1 MLEGSA
7 MALEYKGAARSPGPL
22 GRFEGTLGGRI
33 PGPLDFQQVDLGK
46 SQTATK
52 AVKELPMPPP
62 AAGSS
67 TIIQARSIGWDLA
80 KDAPSERDVKQG
92 ELASCPVAAILAAL
106 AHTAVGRKRIDSLI
120 TEYVHTQVKTTF
132 SKEVLATLSA
142 KMDDPDY
149 KRPEKDIL
157 SKRYFSVNLGD
168 PVEVSDVFYVKYS
181 DGSDVDMIYMDSPKR
196 ALWPCVIEKAY
207 AVKIGSYDDLD
218 DDLKQTVNKFWAV
231 LVGAKPDWLSIN
243 ESTDLTKIS
252 AAAKAA
258 GTIPTIAASREDA
271 TKVTSHHG
279 YAVMGIQGSTIEL
292 YNPYAKTEKL
302 SLQDFR
308 SSFSAMFFGSLK
320 G

>member
-1 MLEGSA
+1 

-22 GRFEGTLGGRI
+22 GRLEGVLGGRI

-80 KDAPSERDVKQG
+80 KDTPSERDVKQG
-92 ELASCPVAAILAAL
+92 ELANCPVAAILAAM
-106 AHTAVGRKRIDSLI
+106 AHTAGGRKHIDSMI
-120 TEYVHTQVKTTF
+120 TEYVNTQVKTTF

-142 KMDDPDY
+142 KLDDPDY
-149 KRPEKDIL
+149 KRPEKEIL
-157 SKRYFSVNLGD
+157 AKRYFSVNLGNAI
-168 PVEVSDVFYVKYS
+168 EVSDVFYVKYS
-181 DGSDVDMIYMDSPKR
+181 DGSDVNMMYMDSPKR

-218 DDLKQTVNKFWAV
+218 DDTKHTVNEFWTV
-231 LVGAKPDWLSIN
+231 LVGAKPDGFAIN
-243 ESTDLTKIS
+243 ENTDLSKIS

-258 GTIPTIAASREDA
+258 GTIPTIAASKDDA
-271 TKVTSHHG
+271 TKITTHHG
-279 YAVMGIQGSTIEL
+279 FAVMGIQGSTIEL
-292 YNPYAKTEKL
+292 YDPHGKIEKL
-302 SLQDFR
+302 SLTDFR

>member
-1 MLEGSA
+1 

-22 GRFEGTLGGRI
+22 GSSQGVLGGRI

-46 SQTATK
+46 LQKATK
-52 AVKELPMPPP
+52 AVNELPMPPP

-80 KDAPSERDVKQG
+80 KDTPSERDVKQG
-92 ELASCPVAAILAAL
+92 ELANCPVAAILAAM
-106 AHTAVGRKRIDSLI
+106 AHTAGGRKRIDSLI
-120 TEYVHTQVKTTF
+120 TEYVNTQVKTTF

-149 KRPEKDIL
+149 KRPEKELL
-157 SKRYFSVNLGD
+157 SKRYFSVNLGNA
-168 PVEVSDVFYVKYS
+168 VEVSDVFYVKYS
-181 DGSDVDMIYMDSPKR
+181 DGSDVDMIYMDSPKK
-196 ALWPCVIEKAY
+196 ALWACVIEKAY

-218 DDLKQTVNKFWAV
+218 DDTKHTVNEFWTV
-231 LVGAKPDWLSIN
+231 LVGAKPDGFSIN
-243 ESTDLTKIS
+243 ETTDLTKIS

-258 GTIPTIAASREDA
+258 GMIPTIAASKDDA
-271 TKVTSHHG
+271 TKVTAHHG

-292 YNPYAKTEKL
+292 YNPHARTEKL

-308 SSFSAMFFGSLK
+308 SSFSAMFYGGLK

>member
-1 MLEGSA
+1 

-22 GRFEGTLGGRI
+22 GRLEGVLGGRV

-80 KDAPSERDVKQG
+80 KDTPSERDVKQG
-92 ELASCPVAAILAAL
+92 ELANCPIAAILAAL
-106 AHTAVGRKRIDSLI
+106 AHTAGGRRHIDSMI
-120 TEYVHTQVKTTF
+120 TEYVRTQVKTTF
-132 SKEVLATLSA
+132 SKDVLATLSA
-142 KMDDPDY
+142 KIDDPDY
-149 KRPEKDIL
+149 KRPEKEIL

-168 PVEVSDVFYVKYS
+168 AIEVSDVFYVKYS
-181 DGSDVDMIYMDSPKR
+181 DGAEVDMIYMDSPRK

-218 DDLKQTVNKFWAV
+218 DDTKHTVNEFWTV
-231 LVGAKPDWLSIN
+231 LVGSKPDGFSIN

-252 AAAKAA
+252 TAAKAA
-258 GTIPTIAASREDA
+258 GTIPTIAASKDDA
-271 TKVTSHHG
+271 TKVTAHHG

-292 YNPYAKTEKL
+292 YNPYARIEKL
-302 SLQDFR
+302 SLTDFR
-308 SSFSAMFFGSLK
+308 SSFSAMFFGRL
-320 G
+320 

>member
-1 MLEGSA
+1 M
-7 MALEYKGAARSPGPL
+7 
-22 GRFEGTLGGRI
+22 
-33 PGPLDFQQVDLGK
+33 
-46 SQTATK
+46 
-52 AVKELPMPPP
+52 
-62 AAGSS
+62 
-67 TIIQARSIGWDLA
+67 
-80 KDAPSERDVKQG
+80 
-92 ELASCPVAAILAAL
+92 
-106 AHTAVGRKRIDSLI
+106 I

-149 KRPEKDIL
+149 KRPEKEIL

-218 DDLKQTVNKFWAV
+218 DDTKQTVNKFWDV

-243 ESTDLTKIS
+243 ENTDLTKIS

-258 GTIPTIAASREDA
+258 GTIPTIAASREGA

-292 YNPYAKTEKL
+292 YNPYAKIEKL

-308 SSFSAMFFGSLK
+308 SSFSDMFFGNPK

>member
-1 MLEGSA
+1 

-22 GRFEGTLGGRI
+22 GRLEGVLGGRI

-80 KDAPSERDVKQG
+80 KDTPSERDVKQG
-92 ELASCPVAAILAAL
+92 ELANCPVAAILAAM
-106 AHTAVGRKRIDSLI
+106 AHPAGGRKRIDSMI
-120 TEYVHTQVKTTF
+120 TEYVNTQVKTTF

-142 KMDDPDY
+142 KLDDPDY
-149 KRPEKDIL
+149 KRPEKEIL
-157 SKRYFSVNLGD
+157 AKRYFSVNLGNAI
-168 PVEVSDVFYVKYS
+168 EVSDVFYVKYS
-181 DGSDVDMIYMDSPKR
+181 DGSDVNMMYMDSPKR

-218 DDLKQTVNKFWAV
+218 DDTKHTVNEFWTV
-231 LVGAKPDWLSIN
+231 LVGAKPDGFAIN
-243 ESTDLTKIS
+243 ENTDLSKIS

-258 GTIPTIAASREDA
+258 GTIPTIAASKDDA
-271 TKVTSHHG
+271 TKITTHHG
-279 YAVMGIQGSTIEL
+279 FAVMGIQGSTIEL
-292 YNPYAKTEKL
+292 YDPHGKIEKL
-302 SLQDFR
+302 SLTDFR

>member
-1 MLEGSA
+1 

-22 GRFEGTLGGRI
+22 GRLEGVLGGRI

-80 KDAPSERDVKQG
+80 KDTPSERDVKQG
-92 ELASCPVAAILAAL
+92 ELANCPVAAILAAM
-106 AHTAVGRKRIDSLI
+106 AHTAGGRKHIDSMI
-120 TEYVHTQVKTTF
+120 TEYVNTQVKTTF
-132 SKEVLATLSA
+132 SKEVLAALSA
-142 KMDDPDY
+142 KLDDPDY
-149 KRPEKDIL
+149 KRPEKEIL
-157 SKRYFSVNLGD
+157 SKRYFSVNLGNA
-168 PVEVSDVFYVKYS
+168 VEVSDVFYVKYT
-181 DGSDVDMIYMDSPKR
+181 DGSDVNMMYMDSPKR

-218 DDLKQTVNKFWAV
+218 DDTKHTVNEFWTV
-231 LVGAKPDWLSIN
+231 LVGSKPDGFSIDQN
-243 ESTDLTKIS
+243 TDLAKIS
-252 AAAKAA
+252 AAAKDA
-258 GTIPTIAASREDA
+258 GTIPTIAASKDDA
-271 TKVTSHHG
+271 TKVTAHHG

-292 YNPYAKTEKL
+292 YNPYARIEKL
-302 SLQDFR
+302 SLTDFR
-308 SSFSAMFFGSLK
+308 SSFSAMFFGRLK

>member
-1 MLEGSA
+1 
-7 MALEYKGAARSPGPL
+7 MALEYKGGARSPGPL
-22 GRFEGTLGGRI
+22 GSSQGVLGGRI
-33 PGPLDFQQVDLGK
+33 PGPLDFQQVDLGN

-80 KDAPSERDVKQG
+80 KDTPSERDVKQG
-92 ELASCPVAAILAAL
+92 ELANCPVAAILAAL
-106 AHTAVGRKRIDSLI
+106 AHTAVGRKHIDSMI
-120 TEYVHTQVKTTF
+120 TEYIHTQVKTTF

-149 KRPEKDIL
+149 KRPEKEIL

-168 PVEVSDVFYVKYS
+168 PFEVSDVFYVKYS

-218 DDLKQTVNKFWAV
+218 DDTKQTVNKFWDV

-243 ESTDLTKIS
+243 ENTDLTKIS

-258 GTIPTIAASREDA
+258 GTIPTIAASREGA

-292 YNPYAKTEKL
+292 YNPYAKIEKL

-308 SSFSAMFFGSLK
+308 SSFSDMFFGNPK

>member
-1 MLEGSA
+1 

-22 GRFEGTLGGRI
+22 GRLEGVLGGRI

-80 KDAPSERDVKQG
+80 KDTPSERDVKQG
-92 ELASCPVAAILAAL
+92 ELANCPVAAILAAM
-106 AHTAVGRKRIDSLI
+106 AHTAGGRKHIDSMI
-120 TEYVHTQVKTTF
+120 TEFVNTQVKTTL

-142 KMDDPDY
+142 KLDDPDY
-149 KRPEKDIL
+149 KRPEKEIL
-157 SKRYFSVNLGD
+157 SKRYFSVNLGNA
-168 PVEVSDVFYVKYS
+168 VEVSDVFYVKYS
-181 DGSDVDMIYMDSPKR
+181 DGSDVNMIYMDSPKR

-218 DDLKQTVNKFWAV
+218 DDTKHTVNEFWTV
-231 LVGAKPDWLSIN
+231 LVGAKPDGFAIN
-243 ESTDLTKIS
+243 ENTDLSKIS

-258 GTIPTIAASREDA
+258 GTIPTIAASKDDA
-271 TKVTSHHG
+271 TKITTHHG
-279 YAVMGIQGSTIEL
+279 FAVMGIQGSTIEL
-292 YNPYAKTEKL
+292 YDPHGKIEKL
-302 SLQDFR
+302 SLTDFR

>member
-1 MLEGSA
+1 

-22 GRFEGTLGGRI
+22 GRLEGVLGGRI

-80 KDAPSERDVKQG
+80 KDTPSERDVKQG
-92 ELASCPVAAILAAL
+92 ELANCPVAAILAAM
-106 AHTAVGRKRIDSLI
+106 AHTAGGRKHIDSMI
-120 TEYVHTQVKTTF
+120 TEYVNTQVKTTF

-142 KMDDPDY
+142 KLDDPDY
-149 KRPEKDIL
+149 KRPEKEIL
-157 SKRYFSVNLGD
+157 SKRYFSVNLGNA
-168 PVEVSDVFYVKYS
+168 VEVSDVFYVKYS
-181 DGSDVDMIYMDSPKR
+181 DGSDVNMIYMDSPKR

-218 DDLKQTVNKFWAV
+218 DDTKHTVNEFWTV
-231 LVGAKPDWLSIN
+231 LVGAKPDGFAIN
-243 ESTDLTKIS
+243 ENTDLSKIS

-258 GTIPTIAASREDA
+258 GTIPTIAASKDDA
-271 TKVTSHHG
+271 TKITTHHG
-279 YAVMGIQGSTIEL
+279 FAVMGIQGSTIEL
-292 YNPYAKTEKL
+292 YDPHGKIEKL
-302 SLQDFR
+302 SLTDFR

>member
-1 MLEGSA
+1 

-33 PGPLDFQQVDLGK
+33 PGPLDFQQVDLGT
-46 SQTATK
+46 SQAATK
-52 AVKELPMPPP
+52 AVKELAMPPP

-67 TIIQARSIGWDLA
+67 TIIQARSVGWDLA
-80 KDAPSERDVKQG
+80 KDTPSERDVKQG
-92 ELASCPVAAILAAL
+92 ELANCPVAAILAAM
-106 AHTAVGRKRIDSLI
+106 AHTAIGRKRIDSLI
-120 TEYVHTQVKTTF
+120 TEYVNTQIKTTF

-149 KRPEKDIL
+149 KLPEKEIL
-157 SKRYFSVNLGD
+157 SKRYFTVNLGSSI
-168 PVEVSDVFYVKYS
+168 EVSDVFYIKYT
-181 DGSDVDMIYMDSPKR
+181 DGSDVNMMYMDSPKR

-218 DDLKQTVNKFWAV
+218 DDTKQTVNKFWAV
-231 LVGAKPDWLSIN
+231 LVGAKPDWLAIN
-243 ESTDLTKIS
+243 ESADLTKIS

-258 GTIPTIAASREDA
+258 GTIPTIAASRDDA
-271 TKVTSHHG
+271 TKVTAHHG

-292 YNPYAKTEKL
+292 YNPYARIEKL

-308 SSFSAMFFGSLK
+308 SSFSDMFFGNPK

>member
-1 MLEGSA
+1 

-22 GRFEGTLGGRI
+22 GRLEGVLGGRI

-52 AVKELPMPPP
+52 AVKELAMPPP

-80 KDAPSERDVKQG
+80 KDTPSERDVKQG
-92 ELASCPVAAILAAL
+92 ELANCPVAAILAAI
-106 AHTAVGRKRIDSLI
+106 AHTPGGRKRIDSLI
-120 TEYVHTQVKTTF
+120 TEYVNAQVKTTF

-149 KRPEKDIL
+149 KRPEKEIL
-157 SKRYFSVNLGD
+157 SKRYFSVNLGSSI
-168 PVEVSDVFYVKYS
+168 EVSDVFYVKYS
-181 DGSDVDMIYMDSPKR
+181 DGSGVDMIYMDSPKR

-218 DDLKQTVNKFWAV
+218 DDTKHTVNEFWAV
-231 LVGAKPDWLSIN
+231 LVGAKPDGFAIN
-243 ESTDLTKIS
+243 ENTDLTKIS
-252 AAAKAA
+252 TAAKAA
-258 GTIPTIAASREDA
+258 GTIPTIAASKDDA
-271 TKVTSHHG
+271 TKVTAHHG

-292 YNPYAKTEKL
+292 YNPYARTEKL
-302 SLQDFR
+302 SLTDFR